1 MEKDLKVDFMR
12 YTLSVLAL
20 ILLASCVSIK
30 ETDVAYEERKG
41 YILVVDDTISQI
53 EYKNGAF
60 LLYSPS
66 IGISGE
72 VLSHSYS
79 GKCHYFWS
87 TKYGINIV
95 MLLGLGG
102 ACRQQCAG
110 QSDGQNAF
118 HAFCCLLK
126 RLVFHGL

>member
-95 MLLGLGG
+95 MDEKYASINLNY
-102 ACRQQCAG
+102 
-110 QSDGQNAF
+110 SDILIGTKAMDIGES
-118 HAFCCLLK
+118 
-126 RLVFHGL
+126 LVDVRDNS

>member
-1 MEKDLKVDFMR
+1 MVKDLKVDFMR

-41 YILVVDDTISQI
+41 YILVVDDTLSQI
-53 EYKNGAF
+53 EYKNGTF

-95 MLLGLGG
+95 MDEKYASINLNY
-102 ACRQQCAG
+102 
-110 QSDGQNAF
+110 SDILIGTKAIDIGES
-118 HAFCCLLK
+118 
-126 RLVFHGL
+126 LVDVRDNS

>member
-41 YILVVDDTISQI
+41 YILVVDDTLSQI

-79 GKCHYFWS
+79 GKRHYFWS

-95 MLLGLGG
+95 MDEKYASINLNY
-102 ACRQQCAG
+102 
-110 QSDGQNAF
+110 SDILIGTKAMDIGES
-118 HAFCCLLK
+118 
-126 RLVFHGL
+126 LVDVRDNS

>member
-41 YILVVDDTISQI
+41 YILVVDDTLSQI

-95 MLLGLGG
+95 MDEKYASINLNY
-102 ACRQQCAG
+102 
-110 QSDGQNAF
+110 SDILIGTKAIDIGES
-118 HAFCCLLK
+118 
-126 RLVFHGL
+126 LVDVRDNS

>member
-41 YILVVDDTISQI
+41 YILVVDDTLSQI

-95 MLLGLGG
+95 MDEKYASINLNY
-102 ACRQQCAG
+102 
-110 QSDGQNAF
+110 SDILIGTKAMDIGES
-118 HAFCCLLK
+118 
-126 RLVFHGL
+126 LVDVRDNS